1 MVAPTAAPGI
11 SMAEESM
18 EDIVQ
23 LMEAIESLSGVSEEA
38 KQMIRY
44 SLTGHL
50 ETNKH
55 PPSSTVVDDSHSS
68 KDKQRSSVGL
78 GSCSTI
84 EGNVSTGQSAQQ
96 NGHHFAET
104 INSRRCRTFSS
115 TQNVSL
121 TRKTFR
127 SVRSRTANLGVR
139 CFATQNP

>member
-1 MVAPTAAPGI
+1 MVAPTAAPSI
-11 SMAEESM
+11 SLGEKVESV

-23 LMEAIESLSGVSEEA
+23 LIETIESLW
-38 KQMIRY
+38 Y
-44 SLTGHL
+44 SLTGHV
-50 ETNKH
+50 EANKH

-78 GSCSTI
+78 GSSSTI

-104 INSRRCRTFSS
+104 INSRHCQTFSS

-139 CFATQNP
+139 CFTTQNP